1 MLKLI
6 LQLLLFTDFE
16 KTVSSLVYRC
26 HPCDPGGTIGPM
38 EVVDLKEEEDLVV
51 AVMMAVVVDDIDPTS
66 LEDQW
71 HVVFG

>member
-1 MLKLI
+1 M
-6 LQLLLFTDFE
+6 
-16 KTVSSLVYRC
+16 
-26 HPCDPGGTIGPM
+26 IGPM